1 MILPGRKI
9 CRRTL
14 SLFSKLVEFN
24 WWSLIFS
31 GGKFPKEVDT
41 DINSRQDRIKNL
53 QVCLSHLKSAGV
65 DLTAIDAEGKIS
77 LNQVWDLKVQT
88 NTCNF

>member
-14 SLFSKLVEFN
+14 SLFLKLVEFGGR
-24 WWSLIFS
+24 WFFS